1 MILIIGGSRSGKTN
15 ALLDLIRN
23 QPDIDKAYLYV
34 KDPYKAKCQ
43 YLINKR
49 EKLGLNYY
57 DDLTAFI
64 EYSSDIESVQENIE
78 EYNLRKKRK
87 VLKVFEDMIADVIVI
102 KKINPYSNS
111 NCIVY

>member
-1 MILIIGGSRSGKTN
+1 M
-15 ALLDLIRN
+15 RN

-49 EKLGLNYY
+49 EKSGLNYY

-87 VLKVFEDMIADVIVI
+87 VLKVFDDMIADVIVI

-111 NCIVY
+111 NCVVY